1 MQMDRTLAMR
11 ESGQGY
17 WMLDTVSGTLRAE
30 GENRP
35 SRPSHVIVQNGD
47 LPRRLTVEECER
59 LQGFPPG
66 HTNRGAKPSDT
77 ARYKSIGN
85 SMAVNVMRWLGGRIH
100 G

>member
-1 MQMDRTLAMR
+1 MR

-17 WMLDTVSGTLRAE
+17 WMLDTISGTLRAE

-35 SRPSHVIVQNGD
+35 SRPSHVISQSGSS
-47 LPRRLTVEECER
+47 PRRLTVEECER
-59 LQGFPPG
+59 LQGFPSG
-66 HTNRGAKPSDT
+66 HTICGGKPSDT

-85 SMAVNVMRWLGGRIH
+85 SMAVTVMRWIGERIH

>member
-1 MQMDRTLAMR
+1 MR

-17 WMLDTVSGTLRAE
+17 WMLDTISGTLRAE

-35 SRPSHVIVQNGD
+35 SRPSHVISQSGGD
-47 LPRRLTVEECER
+47 PRRLTVEECER
-59 LQGFPPG
+59 LQGFPSN
-66 HTNRGAKPSDT
+66 HTNLGFRPSDT

-85 SMAVNVMRWLGGRIH
+85 SMAVSVMRWIGGRIH